1 MPPLFIYNIQNCIS
15 HNVPVVNDG
24 LTARIRACE
33 ARPGLANCGG
43 VRRGS
48 ERSDRPSRTEPEP
61 PSGGEAFTILLSE
74 VGAFFTIFFVI
85 VYCFIM
91 KK

>member
-1 MPPLFIYNIQNCIS
+1 MA

-24 LTARIRACE
+24 LPARIRACG

-48 ERSDRPSRTEPEP
+48 ERSDQPSRTEPEP
-61 PSGGEAFTILLSE
+61 PE
-74 VGAFFTIFFVI
+74 
-85 VYCFIM
+85 
-91 KK
+91 